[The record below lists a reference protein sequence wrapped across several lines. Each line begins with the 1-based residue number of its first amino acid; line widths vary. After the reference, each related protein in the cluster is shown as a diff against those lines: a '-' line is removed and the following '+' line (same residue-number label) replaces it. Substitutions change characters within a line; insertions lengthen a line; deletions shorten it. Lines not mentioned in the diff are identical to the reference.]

1 MLDSRTSKTKT
12 YRRLIS
18 PDIMPSILHV
28 IEGFSFL
35 ENDMVE
41 RPKVEGLEAGQ
52 ILVKTEAHSFL
63 LVENKSPL
71 FRNR

>member
-1 MLDSRTSKTKT
+1 
-12 YRRLIS
+12 
-18 PDIMPSILHV
+18 MPSILHV